1 MDVKQSENDN
11 SFGYSFPPKEPG
23 KTVIYLIRHGESEG
37 NLKRICLGH
46 TDLGLT
52 EKGREQAVKTA
63 GALSGVSID
72 AVYSSDLIRARQTAE
87 PHAVMRGLSV
97 TGIEALRELYFG
109 DWENQY
115 VDYLTET
122 YGEMFTVGWRKNFG
136 TFTVPKGESVVH
148 CAARAEKALS
158 DIAEAHPGGAVIVVS
173 HAALIRALWGRLSGK
188 SPEEY
193 ADFVPF
199 PSNAS
204 FSVIVYDGRRLIP
217 VSYSN
222 DKHMG
227 ELATGLPMK

>member
-1 MDVKQSENDN
+1 MNCENG
-11 SFGYSFPPKEPG
+11 FGYSFPAKEVG
-23 KTVIYLIRHGESEG
+23 KTVVYLIRHGESEG

-52 EKGREQAVKTA
+52 EKGREQAEKTA
-63 GALSGVSID
+63 KALSLVDID
-72 AVYSSDLIRARQTAE
+72 AVYSSDLIRALQTAE
-87 PHAVMRGLSV
+87 PNALMRGLSV
-97 TGIEALRELYFG
+97 TGVEGLRELYFG
-109 DWENQY
+109 DWENRY
-115 VDYLTET
+115 VDFLTET

-136 TFTVPKGESVVH
+136 TFTAPKGESVVH

-158 DIAEAHPGGAVIVVS
+158 DIAEAHLGGAVAVVS

-204 FSVIVYDGRRLIP
+204 FSVLIYDGKGLIP
-217 VSYSN
+217 MSYSN
-222 DKHMG
+222 DRHMG